1 MNSMTLSAQEIA
13 ELREVAAWLERTIK
27 RADDRQELTI
37 TEDDIKELE
46 NLSCTAARVMGR
58 FFAIKER
65 DFQKQVLK
73 MSTFGERL
81 RTLRKH
87 NNMTRAELAERC
99 NVSFS
104 SLESYEIGRRKP
116 SIKVLCSIAYWLQTT
131 LDVLFGR
138 DVDELKKA
146 KENAGQW
153 K

>member
-58 FFAIKER
+58 YFTMKER

-73 MSTFGERL
+73 LPTFGERL

-116 SIKVLCSIAYWLQTT
+116 SIKVLCSIAYWLHTT